1 MSFHRGFDIQ
11 GDLALTADG
20 RDLMLV
26 SNEAKVLQN
35 IRVRAAIYKGSWRYD
50 RNVGVPYFDD
60 ILVAGPSVELVRR
73 RFYELLIGTDGVSS
87 VQSLTL
93 RFDPTRGTIY
103 ADFVVLTTAGQTAAD
118 TLDFVS
124 AG

>member
-1 MSFHRGFDIQ
+1 MGFHRGFDIQ

-20 RDLMLV
+20 RDLVLV

-35 IRVRAAIYKGSWRYD
+35 IRVRASIYKGSWRYD

-103 ADFVVLTTAGQTAAD
+103 VDFVVLTTAGQTAAN
-118 TLDFVS
+118 TLDFVL